1 MFGQKTIQ
9 PTTPEAPHNAQAP
22 PAAGGGTQQ
31 QANKFAEIARR
42 ARENC
47 DKGADAEKMLQARR
61 NRGGQ

>member
-9 PTTPEAPHNAQAP
+9 PTTPSAPQNVQAP
-22 PAAGGGTQQ
+22 PAGNGALQQ
-31 QANKFAEIARR
+31 QANKFAEVARR

-47 DKGADAEKMLQARR
+47 DKGAQAEKTLQARR